1 MATADKPW
9 WKDAVV
15 YQIYPASFKDSN
27 SDGIGDIPGIIQSLD
42 YIQSIGVDVIW
53 ICPMYASPQVDMG
66 YDVSD
71 YKSVYPPY
79 GTVQDMEILIKEAHS
94 RGLRIILDLVI
105 NHTSDQHAW
114 FKESRASKDSPKRDW
129 YFWQPAKYD
138 ADGTRKPPNNWRSAF
153 QGSAWSWDEQTQEYY
168 LHLFAHEQPD
178 LNFENPELR
187 KVVYEE
193 SMIFWLDKGIDG
205 FRIDCANIMSKPPGF
220 PDAPITDPEAEYQ
233 EFGPVV
239 CNGPRILEYH
249 SEIGAILNRYGAMS
263 VGECPHTSN
272 IEQVMEYVGASKK
285 RLNMIFQFDVCEV
298 GCGKPERFDI
308 EPFAYELIDLK
319 RAILLT
325 QSFLSETDGWT
336 TTFIENHDLARSVSR
351 FGDDGREWRE
361 RSAKLLAIL
370 FASLSGTL
378 FVYQGQEIGMINI
391 PKDWPIEEYKDIG
404 SINYYE
410 TVRKR
415 SHDNPEDI
423 RKARESLQ
431 HLAREHSRTPMQWT
445 SGRNGGFT
453 GDEVVPWMRVN
464 TSTSEINVAE
474 QLKREDSVLVF
485 WRRMLQVRRQL
496 NDVLV
501 HGYFE
506 LVDEDN
512 KQVFT
517 FLKRGTGR
525 SALVVCNFSGSEA
538 ALPDCAL
545 ETGWKLQFGNVSGS
559 SGVSLGP
566 WEGRIYTSA

>member
-1 MATADKPW
+1 MANMKKPW

-27 SDGIGDIPGIIQSLD
+27 NDGIGDIPGIVQALD

-79 GTVQDMEILIKEAHS
+79 GTVQDMEILIKESHS

-114 FKESRASKDSPKRDW
+114 FKESRSSKANPKRDW
-129 YFWQPAKYD
+129 YIWQPARYD

-153 QGSAWSWDEQTQEYY
+153 QGSAWSWDEQTEQYY

-187 KVVYEE
+187 KVVYED
-193 SMIFWLDKGIDG
+193 SMIFWLDKGIDK

-220 PDAPITDPEAEYQ
+220 PDAPITDPDAEYQ
-233 EFGPVV
+233 EFGPAV

-263 VGECPHTSN
+263 VGECPHTSS
-272 IEQVMEYVGASKK
+272 IEQVMGYVGASQK

-308 EPFAYELIDLK
+308 EPFAYELVDLK
-319 RAILLT
+319 RAIQLT

-351 FGDDGREWRE
+351 FGDDGPEWRE

-370 FASLSGTL
+370 FSSLSGTL

-391 PKDWPIEEYKDIG
+391 PKDWPMEEYKDIG

-415 SHDNPEDI
+415 SQNNPEAM

-431 HLAREHSRTPMQWT
+431 HLSREQARTPMQW
-445 SGRNGGFT
+445 SSNRNGGFT
-453 GDEVVPWMRVN
+453 DDMVEPWMRVN

-474 QLKREDSVLVF
+474 QLKRDDSVLAF
-485 WRRMLQVRRQL
+485 WRHMLQIRKQL

-501 HGYFE
+501 HGHFE

-512 KQVFT
+512 KQVFS
-517 FLKRGTGR
+517 FVKRGTDR
-525 SALVVCNFSGSEA
+525 SALVVCNFSGLEA

-545 ETGWKLQFGNVSGS
+545 EARWKLRFGNVAGS
-559 SGVSLGP
+559 SKGSLEP
-566 WEGRIYTSA
+566 WEGRIYFSA